1 MDAHS
6 PSCNIHTLVFMIG
19 VMQVLLDQV
28 FTTPKSHR
36 RELQPHPIFMSWN
49 LSKLVSNVSTK
60 NKKTQKKQGH
70 HGVRSSFPS
79 SKSLHTHTHT
89 HKQTY
94 RHPACA
100 SPATP
105 VFPPV
110 MRTVLPLMELGFG
123 SNLNKD
129 RVLTKESMLLDRK
142 TGCFATLARGL
153 LPTSSYFPFQWITI
167 SLSLSLSVYSRI
179 KSPNKHE
186 VAIYY
191 CTITFTTQNSIKT
204 NTT

>member
-1 MDAHS
+1 MEIHKNPSKLMDAHS

-89 HKQTY
+89 
-94 RHPACA
+94 
-100 SPATP
+100 
-105 VFPPV
+105 
-110 MRTVLPLMELGFG
+110 
-123 SNLNKD
+123 
-129 RVLTKESMLLDRK
+129 
-142 TGCFATLARGL
+142 
-153 LPTSSYFPFQWITI
+153 
-167 SLSLSLSVYSRI
+167 
-179 KSPNKHE
+179 NKH
-186 VAIYY
+186 ID
-191 CTITFTTQNSIKT
+191 TQHVHLQLRLCSHQWWEPSCHSWSWVSDQTSTRTGYLPKNRCFLTAKLDALRR
-204 NTT
+204 